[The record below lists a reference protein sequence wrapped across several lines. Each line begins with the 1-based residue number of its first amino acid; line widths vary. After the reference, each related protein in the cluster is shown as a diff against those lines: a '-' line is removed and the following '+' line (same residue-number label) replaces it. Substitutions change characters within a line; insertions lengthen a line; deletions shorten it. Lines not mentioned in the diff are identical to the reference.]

1 MFLNPFQP
9 ELRGILTRF
18 HKLFAFLRCEVR
30 PFFVRFALGTQPEM
44 DTHLS
49 DDSVSKSY
57 QREGQPRK
65 TENEFSHDRL
75 TMIHRESDDSGNPS
89 WSDYLLIHSRSRDQ
103 WHFASAVIIQ
113 TSKPVYLSCLCL
125 LVHSNFL
132 LKYLIEIATTTTWE
146 ILVEILFFFLF
157 FFLTVDIS
165 PLGK

>member
-65 TENEFSHDRL
+65 TENEFSHDCL
-75 TMIHRESDDSGNPS
+75 TMIHRESHDPGTEIQDGC
-89 WSDYLLIHSRSRDQ
+89 LLSLLTYKREGQPRKTENEFNHDCLTMIHRESHDPGTE
-103 WHFASAVIIQ
+103 IQ
-113 TSKPVYLSCLCL
+113 DGCLLCL
-125 LVHSNFL
+125 NRC
-132 LKYLIEIATTTTWE
+132 
-146 ILVEILFFFLF
+146 
-157 FFLTVDIS
+157 
-165 PLGK
+165 